1 MSVGRRPTHNVAFR
15 DGRPARATA
24 VSIPRSTAPWLL
36 LALPLLAS
44 LAGCEGTAS
53 AEGVT
58 SGYGYVCHAGFYQC
72 TLPAQV
78 PVGSRCSCPGLGA
91 PSYGRVG

>member
-1 MSVGRRPTHNVAFR
+1 MSTTRRSNAI
-15 DGRPARATA
+15 ARARPSGRWWLLMA
-24 VSIPRSTAPWLL
+24 APL
-36 LALPLLAS
+36 LALLS
-44 LAGCEGTAS
+44 GCQGAPT
-53 AEGVT
+53 AEGIAA

-78 PVGSRCSCPGLGA
+78 PLGSRCSCPGLGA

>member
-1 MSVGRRPTHNVAFR
+1 MSDGRRLTRNVAFR
-15 DGRPARATA
+15 DTRRQAAA
-24 VSIPRSTAPWLL
+24 VTPRRHGAWLL
-36 LALPLLAS
+36 LAALPLLAFLS
-44 LAGCEGTAS
+44 GCEGTAS

-58 SGYGYVCHAGFYQC
+58 GGYGYVCHAGFYQC

-78 PVGSRCSCPGLGA
+78 PLGSRCSCPGLGA

>member
-1 MSVGRRPTHNVAFR
+1 MSTGRRSNAIAQMYPN
-15 DGRPARATA
+15 ARL
-24 VSIPRSTAPWLL
+24 WLL
-36 LALPLLAS
+36 AMTVPLLAA
-44 LAGCEGTAS
+44 LAGCEGAPA
-53 AEGVT
+53 AEGMGA

-78 PVGSRCSCPGLGA
+78 PLGSRCSCPGLGA